1 MNLEYYIAR
10 RIHFGKDRTHH
21 FSKPAIAIAVTGIAL
36 GVAVMLISVMI
47 VTGFK
52 SVITERIIRFGSHI
66 RITNFDNNSSY
77 ETVPIKEDAAFI
89 DQLNQI
95 PGIESVKRFSTKP
108 GIFKTPDDFQGIVI
122 KGLSSDFE
130 PGYFSENVLEGTM
143 FHYND
148 SARNDS
154 IVISNSIAKTLKLN
168 VGDPIDAY
176 FFQDKIKVRRFRVCG
191 IYETNFQ
198 EFDDMF
204 VFADMRQIQQLNGW
218 NEDEISGY
226 EVLVDNYKDLDNIA
240 YEVFLLT
247 ANTLDETGSS
257 LRSRSVKELYPQIFS
272 WLALLDTNVWII
284 LGLMILVSGFNMI
297 SGVLIL
303 ILEKANMVG
312 IVKSLGMRE
321 WDIRKVFLYQAAFLT
336 GKGLLYGNLIGLLF
350 YFIQHYW
357 GVFTLDPENYYVT
370 QVPVQLKLTHFLLL
384 NLGTLATIV
393 AMMILPSI
401 LIKKISVT
409 RVINFE

>member
-1 MNLEYYIAR
+1 MNLEYYIAK
-10 RIHFGKDRTHH
+10 RIHFGKDKTHQ
-21 FSKPAIAIAVTGIAL
+21 FSKPAVAIAISGIAL
-36 GVAVMLISVMI
+36 GIAVMLISVMI

-52 SVITERIIRFGSHI
+52 NIITDKIIGFGSHI

-77 ETVPIKEDAAFI
+77 ETVPIKEDTAFVQALQQI
-89 DQLNQI
+89 D
-95 PGIESVKRFSTKP
+95 GIQSIKRFSTKP
-108 GIFKTPDDFQGIVI
+108 GIFKTANDFQGIVI
-122 KGLSSDFE
+122 KGLSTDFE
-130 PGYFSENVLEGTM
+130 PGYFSGNVLEGKM
-143 FHYND
+143 FAISD
-148 SARNDS
+148 TLRNDS
-154 IVISNSIAKTLKLN
+154 IVISQLLASQLQLA

-198 EFDDMF
+198 EFDEMF
-204 VFADMRQIQQLNGW
+204 VFADMRHIQQLNGW
-218 NEDEISGY
+218 EPNEISGY
-226 EVLVDNYKDLDNIA
+226 EVLVDEYKWLDEIA

-284 LGLMILVSGFNMI
+284 LALMILVSGFNMV

-321 WDIRKVFLYQAAFLT
+321 WSIRKVFLYQAAFLT
-336 GKGLLYGNLIGLLF
+336 GKGLLYGNVLGLLF
-350 YFIQHYW
+350 FIVQSRW
-357 GVFTLDPENYYVT
+357 GVFSLDPENYYVT
-370 QVPVQLKLTHFLLL
+370 AVPVQLKAIHVLLL
-384 NLGTLATIV
+384 NLGTLVAIV
-393 AMMILPSI
+393 TMMVVPSV